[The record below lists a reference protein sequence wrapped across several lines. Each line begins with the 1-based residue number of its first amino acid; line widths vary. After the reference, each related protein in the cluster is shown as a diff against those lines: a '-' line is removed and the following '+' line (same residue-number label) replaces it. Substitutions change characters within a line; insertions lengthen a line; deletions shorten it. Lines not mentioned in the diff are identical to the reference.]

1 MRLPFALALLALA
14 GCSASSATPSP
25 EEQES
30 VRLPTGATLDPIVAG
45 HDLGPLPLAAIW
57 SPDTTRLILSLDG
70 WRQQGVQVVDRH
82 TGEVV
87 QTLVQPAAFLGL
99 AFSPDGST
107 LYASGGNEDKVYVY
121 AWRGDTA
128 TLSDSIVLQPKPDTA
143 KLHAAAVKAGKRWQD
158 PGGSRYPAGIGVS
171 PDGKTLYVAENLG
184 DSLAEVDI
192 ASHRVRRRLATGK
205 YPYGVVVAKDGR
217 VFVSAWGGHTVTV
230 FPDKKTIDVAR
241 HPSSML
247 LDGDQLYV
255 VSASTDRIDVIDTK
269 TLTVTKH
276 IDDPAP
282 GVTEGST
289 PNAVAIAG
297 QRLFVAEADNN
308 AVAVVDLKTDS
319 VVGRIPVDWYPTIV
333 SALPGDTLYVVN
345 GKGHGTA
352 PNPTSG
358 PGPNRPSPH
367 AKNGNPYGYT
377 LGQLSGTL
385 SIFAAPAALAD
396 YTARVAKA
404 NGWSAQTVAG
414 GSSAAPTYP
423 PIEHVLYVIRENR
436 TYDQVFGDLAEA
448 DGDTSIVFFG
458 KSVTPNNHALA
469 ERYGIWDRFFVNAE
483 VSADGHIWSTGA
495 YAPDYVEKTVE
506 SNYSGRGRTYDYEG
520 ANKDVVPKDGDDV
533 SAPAAGYIWDLVA
546 AKHLSLRDYGEYVV
560 ENGRTAEEGHW
571 HGPAQGDK
579 PALAKNTNPDFP
591 AFDLTI
597 QDQKRADI
605 WIAELQKYLQQG
617 SMPAFEIMH
626 LGDDHTAGAMPG
638 MHTPRAMVA
647 DNDYALGRMVEALS
661 KTPFWKTSVIF
672 VLEDDAQAGADHVD
686 SHRSPVL
693 VISPYTHAGVQHRFA
708 NTTDVI
714 ATIEGLLHLGS
725 LSQFD
730 HYGRPMME
738 AFTSVADTTPYTAIQ
753 PTTSLDEINPP
764 KGPLASLSR
773 RLRLDKEDQSDEA
786 LFNTVL
792 WRTVKGPNV
801 PEPKPRRASMLDL
814 TWPNR

>member
-1 MRLPFALALLALA
+1 MRSTFAVLALVLT
-14 GCSASSATPSP
+14 GCASEPQQQQQQQ
-25 EEQES
+25 QES
-30 VRLPTGATLDPIVAG
+30 ARLPTGAMLDPIAAG
-45 HDLGPLPLAAIW
+45 HDLGPLPLNAIW
-57 SPDTTRLILSLDG
+57 SPDTSRLILSLDG
-70 WRQQGVQVVDRH
+70 WRQQGVQVVDRKS
-82 TGEVV
+82 GEVV

-121 AWRGDTA
+121 AWKGDTA
-128 TLSDSIVLQPKPDTA
+128 SLSDSIVLQAKPDTA
-143 KLHAAAVKAGKRWQD
+143 KLRAAGVKAGRRWQD
-158 PGGSRYPAGIGVS
+158 SGGSRYPAGIGVS

-192 ASHRVRRRLATGK
+192 ASHHVRRRLATDK
-205 YPYGVVVAKDGR
+205 YPYAVVVDKDGR
-217 VFVSAWGGHTVTV
+217 VFVSAWGGHTVSV
-230 FPDKKTIDVAR
+230 FPQNKRIDVSR

-247 LDGDQLYV
+247 LNGNQLYV
-255 VSASTDRIDVIDTK
+255 VSASTDRIDVVDTK

-282 GVTEGST
+282 GVAEGST

-297 QRLFVAEADNN
+297 QRLYVAEADNN
-308 AVAVVDLKTDS
+308 AVAVVDLASDS
-319 VVGRIPVDWYPTIV
+319 ILGRIPVDWYPTVIN
-333 SALPGDTLYVVN
+333 ALPGDTLYVVN

-367 AKNGNPYGYT
+367 APNGNPYGYT

-385 SIFAAPAALAD
+385 TIFAAPATLAE
-396 YTARVAKA
+396 YSGRVAKA
-404 NGWSAQTVAG
+404 NGWDIQ
-414 GSSAAPTYP
+414 AAAATYP

-458 KSVTPNNHALA
+458 KAVTPNNHALA
-469 ERYGIWDRFFVNAE
+469 ERFGIWDRFFVNAE

-495 YAPDYVEKTVE
+495 YAPDYVEKTVQ

-520 ANKDVVPKDGDDV
+520 TNKNVVPKDGDDV
-533 SAPAAGYIWDLVA
+533 SAPAAGYIWDLAA
-546 AKHLSLRDYGEYVV
+546 AKHLGIRDYGEYVV

-579 PALAKNTNPDFP
+579 PALTKNTNPDFP

-597 QDQKRADI
+597 EDQKRADI
-605 WIAELQKYLQQG
+605 WIKELQQYVKQG

-647 DNDYALGRMVEALS
+647 DNDYALGRIVEALS
-661 KTPFWKTSVIF
+661 KSPFWKTSAIF

-686 SHRSPVL
+686 SHRAPVL
-693 VISPYTHAGVQHRFA
+693 VISPYSHARVQHRFA

-730 HYGRPMME
+730 HYARPMME
-738 AFTSVADTTPYTAIQ
+738 AFTSVADTTPYAAIQ

-773 RLRLDKEDQSDEA
+773 RLKLDKEDQADEA

-792 WRTVKGPNV
+792 WRAVKGPNV
-801 PEPKPRRASMLDL
+801 PEPKPRRASTLEM